1 MTFRKLVG
9 LAAIGGLLYA
19 HKRRGGQ
26 MNLESFKQSA
36 RDLMDGAKS
45 KAQDLKAQAEQKLQ
59 EARVAGA
66 DDFASASKA
75 GIADDATGYGSSG
88 YGYGNSDRDFN
99 RR

>member
-26 MNLESFKQSA
+26 MNMESFKQSA
-36 RDLMDGAKS
+36 RDLVDGAKA
-45 KAQDLKAQAEQKLQ
+45 KAQDLKVQAEQKLQ
-59 EARVAGA
+59 DARVAA
-66 DDFASASKA
+66 DDFASAPKA
-75 GIADDATGYGSSG
+75 GLADDATGYGNSG
-88 YGYGNSDRDFN
+88 YGYSDRDFT